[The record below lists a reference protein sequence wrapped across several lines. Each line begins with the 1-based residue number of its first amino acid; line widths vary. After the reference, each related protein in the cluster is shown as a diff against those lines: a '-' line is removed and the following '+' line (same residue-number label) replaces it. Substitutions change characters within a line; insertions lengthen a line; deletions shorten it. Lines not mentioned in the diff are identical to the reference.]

1 MKGMLYL
8 VGRYLIYHWVKT
20 VLLTASITLIL
31 YLPSGLRVMIQQ
43 SRSQLAARAETTP
56 LVVGTKGSPL
66 ELVLNTCYFS
76 SKVPE
81 LMSYGHVDEIAKT
94 EQALPIPLYVRF
106 HAQNDPIVG
115 TTLDYFD
122 FRGLWI
128 QTGRQISR
136 LGDCV
141 VGAQL
146 ANRQGLKP
154 GDTIISS
161 PEKVFDF
168 AGVYP
173 LKMKVTGILAFS
185 DSPDDDAIFVDLKT
199 AWIIEGLAHGHED
212 LTRSEAA
219 PRVLKRQDNVV
230 IGNASVVEY
239 TEITDK
245 NINSFHFHGDP
256 ATFQITSILAVPH
269 DHKSKTLLIGRYKTD
284 QKTTFQ
290 ILEPDTVLNELLGT
304 ILTIERFVITALVM
318 VGISTLV
325 IAALVFMLSLRLR
338 KREIRTMAMIGGSR
352 LTVNFILISEIVF
365 VLLTSAVLATGLT
378 IMTGCYAADVIRLFL

>member
-8 VGRYLIYHWVKT
+8 VWRYLIYHWIKT

-31 YLPSGLRVMIQQ
+31 FLPSGLRVLIQQ
-43 SRSQLAARAETTP
+43 SRSQLAARAESTP
-56 LVVGTKGSPL
+56 LVVGARGSPL

-81 LMSYGHVDEIAKT
+81 LMSYGHVQEVAQSGLA
-94 EQALPIPLYVRF
+94 QAIPLYVRF
-106 HAQNDPIVG
+106 HAQNNPIVG

-122 FRGLWI
+122 FRGLRI
-128 QTGRQISR
+128 KAGRQLSR

-146 ANRQGLKP
+146 ANRQGIKP

-185 DSPDDDAIFVDLKT
+185 DSPDDDAIFVDIKT
-199 AWIIEGLAHGHED
+199 AWIIEGKAHGHED
-212 LTRSEAA
+212 LTRPQAVS
-219 PRVLKRQDNVV
+219 RVLKRQDNVV
-230 IGNASVVEY
+230 VGNASVVEY
-239 TEITDK
+239 TEITDS
-245 NINSFHFHGDP
+245 NIDSFHFHGDP
-256 ATFQITSILAVPH
+256 AAFDITAILAVPH
-269 DHKSKTLLIGRYKTD
+269 DHKNKTLLLGHYKTD
-284 QKTTFQ
+284 PKTPYQ
-290 ILEPDTVLNELLGT
+290 ILEPETVLNELLKT

-318 VGISTLV
+318 VGVSTLV

-352 LTVNFILISEIVF
+352 LTVNVILISEIVC

-378 IMTGCYAADVIRLFL
+378 MVAGCYAADVIRIFL

>member
-1 MKGMLYL
+1 MIGMLFL
-8 VGRYLIYHWVKT
+8 VWRYLIYHWIKT
-20 VLLTASITLIL
+20 VILIASITLIIF
-31 YLPSGLRVMIQQ
+31 LPLGLRVLIQQ
-43 SRSQLAARAETTP
+43 SRTKLTARAETTP
-56 LVVGTKGSPL
+56 LIIGTKGSPL

-81 LMSYGHVDEIAKT
+81 LMSYSHVDEIEKT
-94 EQALPIPLYVRF
+94 GQALTIPLYVRF
-106 HAQNDPIVG
+106 HAQDNPIVG

-122 FRGLWI
+122 FRGLQI
-128 QTGRQISR
+128 QAGRQISR
-136 LGDCV
+136 LGDCLI
-141 VGAQL
+141 GGGL
-146 ANRQGLKP
+146 ANRQGIKP

-185 DSPDDDAIFVDLKT
+185 DSPDDDAIFVDIKT

-239 TEITDK
+239 TEITDE

-256 ATFQITSILAVPH
+256 TTFQITSIIAVPH

-284 QKTTFQ
+284 QKSLLQ
-290 ILEPDTVLNELLGT
+290 VLEPDTVLNELLGT
-304 ILTIERFVITALVM
+304 ILTIERFVVTALVI
-318 VGISTLV
+318 VGISTLI
-325 IAALVFMLSLRLR
+325 IASLVFMLSLRLR
-338 KREIRTMAMIGGSR
+338 KREIKTVEMIGGSH
-352 LTVNFILISEIVF
+352 LTVNLVLISEILF
-365 VLLTSAVLATGLT
+365 VLFASILLALGMT
-378 IMTGCYAADVIRLFL
+378 IITGCYAADVIRIFL

>member
-1 MKGMLYL
+1 
-8 VGRYLIYHWVKT
+8 
-20 VLLTASITLIL
+20 
-31 YLPSGLRVMIQQ
+31 
-43 SRSQLAARAETTP
+43 
-56 LVVGTKGSPL
+56 
-66 ELVLNTCYFS
+66 
-76 SKVPE
+76 
-81 LMSYGHVDEIAKT
+81 
-94 EQALPIPLYVRF
+94 
-106 HAQNDPIVG
+106 VG

-128 QTGRQISR
+128 QTGRQLSR

-146 ANRQGLKP
+146 ANRQGIKP

-185 DSPDDDAIFVDLKT
+185 DSPDDDAIFVDIKT
-199 AWIIEGLAHGHED
+199 AWIIEGKAHGHED
-212 LTRSEAA
+212 LTRPQAVS
-219 PRVLKRQDNVV
+219 RVLKRQDNVV
-230 IGNASVVEY
+230 VGNASVVEY
-239 TEITDK
+239 TEITDS
-245 NINSFHFHGDP
+245 NIDSFHFHGDP
-256 ATFQITSILAVPH
+256 AAFDITAILAVPH
-269 DHKSKTLLIGRYKTD
+269 DHKSKTLLLGHYKTD
-284 QKTTFQ
+284 PKTPYQ
-290 ILEPDTVLNELLGT
+290 ILEPETVLNELLKT

-318 VGISTLV
+318 VGVSTLV

-352 LTVNFILISEIVF
+352 LTVNVIIISEIVC

-378 IMTGCYAADVIRLFL
+378 IVAGCYAADVIRIFL